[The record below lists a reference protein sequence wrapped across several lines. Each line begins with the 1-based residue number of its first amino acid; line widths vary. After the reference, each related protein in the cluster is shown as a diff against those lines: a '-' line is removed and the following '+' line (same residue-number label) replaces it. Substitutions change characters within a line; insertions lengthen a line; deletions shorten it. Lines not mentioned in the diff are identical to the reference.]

1 MKTKLFSLLAATPL
15 LLMSCHGSRP
25 RRVIDAYGNAY
36 DEYEKT
42 GDPTMLVIMIVVG
55 AVAIGVWLWTKKDK

>member
-1 MKTKLFSLLAATPL
+1 MKTKLYSLLAATPL
-15 LLMSCHGSRP
+15 LLMSCQGSRP

-55 AVAIGVWLWTKKDK
+55 VIAIGVWLWTKKDK